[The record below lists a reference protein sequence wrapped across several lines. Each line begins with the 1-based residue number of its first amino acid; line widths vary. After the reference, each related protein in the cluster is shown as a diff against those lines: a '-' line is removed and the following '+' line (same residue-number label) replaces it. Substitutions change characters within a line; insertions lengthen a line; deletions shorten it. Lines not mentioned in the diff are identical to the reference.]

1 MKLIQLLGNV
11 NAETAYIV
19 NDYPYGWK
27 RTKKRYWIE
36 TTKRGQRVVGQTLN
50 PKTQLWNK
58 PKKSTYS
65 DLRVLYLNEE
75 NNHCENDGISAGASE
90 ERLNEFLTKF
100 EFSTKR
106 DLREIDIIRAYG
118 RVHNHIKWT
127 IRDNDDETPK
137 QTLKEQ
143 NKLVNA
149 VARHE
154 YREIQKAKKGEK

>member
-1 MKLIQLLGNV
+1 MSLIQLHGNV
-11 NAETAYIV
+11 SAETAYIV
-19 NDYPYGWK
+19 SDYPYGWK

-36 TTKRGQRVVGQTLN
+36 TTKRGQRLVTQTLN
-50 PKTQLWNK
+50 PKTQRWNN

-75 NNHCENDGISAGASE
+75 NNHAENDGISAGVNE

-106 DLREIDIIRAYG
+106 DLREIDIIRAYA
-118 RVHNHIKWT
+118 RVSNHLTWK
-127 IRDNDDETPK
+127 IRSDDDETPR
-137 QTLKEQ
+137 QTIKEQ

-154 YREIQKAKKGEK
+154 YAEIKKERGEI